1 MGKTRWLTGSLVGL
15 ALVAGSVTPAQARPR
30 YDRGWH
36 HGHYQ
41 DGDGFGV
48 GDAIGIAALLGAA
61 AIVAT
66 SISKDRK
73 ADRAS
78 SSGSADD
85 IAHDDRADAP
95 PPANGTDY
103 GADMHEERGPSGRD
117 AGRDEDFSDVA
128 GTPAQEDAM
137 ADSCARA
144 ARDEAQADGGYAEV
158 RRMDAAKPVAGGS
171 YNIDGEVETRD
182 SYRAATGTT
191 RRFTCTMT
199 DGRVAQV
206 YLSRDVATR

>member
-1 MGKTRWLTGSLVGL
+1 MGKARWLTGSLVGL
-15 ALVAGSVTPAQARPR
+15 ALAAGSVTPAQARPR

-36 HGHYQ
+36 HGHYR

-73 ADRAS
+73 ADRAA
-78 SSGSADD
+78 GPAPADN
-85 IAHDDRADAP
+85 DDRADAP
-95 PPANGTDY
+95 PPADGTDY
-103 GADMHEERGPSGRD
+103 GADMRSDRGPSNRSV
-117 AGRDEDFSDVA
+117 RNDEDFSDVTGA
-128 GTPAQEDAM
+128 PAQEDAM

-144 ARDEAQADGGYAEV
+144 AREEAQADGGYAEV